1 MFSGLVLSS
10 TGTTMIWP
18 FMLVYVSEK
27 LGQPLTAATSLM
39 TINSI
44 CSLIAAILAGSL
56 ADRVGRKLVMG
67 VGLLGQAAVY
77 LLYIPSK
84 EFVVFA
90 LLMGLSGFFVPLY
103 RVGTDAMLADMFP
116 PENRAQA
123 YALVRM
129 GRNIGV
135 ALGPILG
142 GIVLAKSY
150 NIGLITAAVTLTIFG
165 IITFLFLKETRPAN
179 ASTSAEKLRDQL
191 KVYKSALQ
199 NKFFS
204 RLIGAHTLMEICGTL
219 VWAFLVVYLKQNFG
233 INEAQYSWLPTTN
246 ALMVVFLQVFV
257 TRLTQK
263 QPPTRMLTLGSAFY
277 AGTMLIIALSGS
289 FWGFWAAM
297 VFMTVGELIIAPTA
311 TTFVSGI
318 APEDQRGRYLG
329 LFGLTWNLGMAVGPL
344 SAGILTDLIGMRA
357 PYLGGAIIGALSV
370 LTFMTLN
377 RLSKREKLQLQ

>member
-116 PENRAQA
+116 PENRAQPT
-123 YALVRM
+123 LVRM

-135 ALGPILG
+135 AFGPILG
-142 GIVLAKSY
+142 GMSAKSY
-150 NIGLITAAVTLTIFG
+150 NIVRLLLPSPDHIRHHYFPLPERNPPGQRVTSAG
-165 IITFLFLKETRPAN
+165 SRPA
-179 ASTSAEKLRDQL
+179 Q
-191 KVYKSALQ
+191 VYKSALQ
-199 NKFFS
+199 NKFF
-204 RLIGAHTLMEICGTL
+204 R
-219 VWAFLVVYLKQNFG
+219 V
-233 INEAQYSWLPTTN
+233 
-246 ALMVVFLQVFV
+246 
-257 TRLTQK
+257 
-263 QPPTRMLTLGSAFY
+263 
-277 AGTMLIIALSGS
+277 
-289 FWGFWAAM
+289 
-297 VFMTVGELIIAPTA
+297 
-311 TTFVSGI
+311 
-318 APEDQRGRYLG
+318 
-329 LFGLTWNLGMAVGPL
+329 
-344 SAGILTDLIGMRA
+344 
-357 PYLGGAIIGALSV
+357 
-370 LTFMTLN
+370 
-377 RLSKREKLQLQ
+377 